1 MSDGAEQKP
10 KVSTLDRKVYWAK
23 RDGLEHEI
31 VRVEKILA
39 VTRTGAATEYLPGW
53 RDTLRERLTALGE
66 PPGPRV
72 REDEEH
78 ERSESRDRFIAAALT
93 GLLADSRL
101 SWSCDEIVANAII
114 YADRTIARASEDGEQ

>member
-39 VTRTGAATEYLPGW
+39 VTRTGAATEYLPGLV
-53 RDTLRERLTALGE
+53 LR
-66 PPGPRV
+66 
-72 REDEEH
+72 
-78 ERSESRDRFIAAALT
+78 
-93 GLLADSRL
+93 
-101 SWSCDEIVANAII
+101 
-114 YADRTIARASEDGEQ
+114 RAVMISP